1 MGHVILDRYESYV
14 HSHRDTL
21 IYTETCIY
29 KPPPPRKLAVL
40 FPLPLEQ
47 KVKEGF
53 RVQRLLLGYGS
64 SQDFLESIG
73 GFDEEQ
79 SVDLE
84 SFFSL
89 NISLLKSK
97 SPASPYASRLLS
109 FNNLQSDLSIEI
121 DLLSSPGY
129 TI

>member
-1 MGHVILDRYESYV
+1 MGHVILIPIESYV

-97 SPASPYASRLLS
+97 SPASPYASRLAPE
-109 FNNLQSDLSIEI
+109 LQ
-121 DLLSSPGY
+121 
-129 TI
+129 